1 VNARILRLRD
11 FDPLLL
17 LAAIGLVA
25 LGAALIYSG
34 NLRQFGSPEPSD
46 LSHPVVRQGMYAAV
60 GIGLALVIA
69 RVDYQWLGIFS
80 VAMYIL
86 AIASLVYVLFA
97 GDTTYGSRRWI
108 DIGGTQVQP
117 SEIAKLVTVVAL
129 AKFISGREA
138 SIVTFR
144 MLLMSL
150 SIAALPA
157 ALVLMQPDLGSAV
170 IFGAIWLGIVVVAGA
185 RWHHLFFI
193 AAVFAVA
200 LPLFFAGFGEDYQQE
215 RIEIWLEP
223 EKDPLGPAMQSLQG
237 EISIGSGG
245 LAGKGLTDGT
255 QTQLHYLQAPTT
267 DYIFS
272 VLGEE
277 LGFVGAVILFAL
289 FLVVVWRGLHAA
301 EVSRDVFGRL
311 LATGIVVYILL
322 QTFINVAV
330 NVGLLPVTG
339 IPLPFVSQG
348 GSSLITLFI
357 AIGILESISL
367 RHRKATFHELASR
380 GY

>member
-1 VNARILRLRD
+1 MNARILRLRD

-34 NLRQFGSPEPSD
+34 NLRQFGQPEISD
-46 LSHPVVRQGMYAAV
+46 LSHPVVRQAAYAGA
-60 GIGLALVIA
+60 GLALALLIA

-80 VAMYIL
+80 MAIYIL

-97 GDTTYGSRRWI
+97 GDSTYGSRRWI
-108 DIGGTQVQP
+108 EIGGTQVQP

-129 AKFISGREA
+129 AKFISGRHH

-144 MLLMSL
+144 TVLISL
-150 SIAALPA
+150 GIVALPA

-170 IFGAIWLGIVVVAGA
+170 IFGAIWLGVVIVAGA
-185 RWHHLFFI
+185 RWHHLLFI
-193 AAVFAVA
+193 AAVLALA
-200 LPLFFAGFGEDYQQE
+200 LPVFFVGFGEDYQQE
-215 RIEIWLEP
+215 RIQIWLEP

-277 LGFVGAVILFAL
+277 LGFAGAMVLL
-289 FLVVVWRGLHAA
+289 GLVLLLVWRGLHAA

-311 LATGIVVYILL
+311 IATGIVVYILL

-357 AIGILESISL
+357 AIGVLESISL
-367 RHRKATFHELASR
+367 RHRKATFHDLASR
-380 GY
+380 DY